1 MRYQLQN
8 ALLHIRNASAINL
21 LSLLGIAFFTVI
33 LNAFLLNHSF
43 VYQELE
49 FHSTVPALVAFLSD
63 TVTESKG
70 TVFANQIQKENR
82 IVAVYYVS
90 KDESLTR
97 AQTQFGK
104 LSRLIK
110 DEFSSGNPF
119 PASLEIYVDSDEL
132 KTLEEIAIN
141 LEAYSQIED
150 VSLTE
155 HGKLTT
161 LMRQT
166 NRVTIASSIIVVL
179 LLFFSIYA
187 VVLKTARTRQ
197 EEIQLMHLIGA
208 ARGYIITPFLIQ
220 GVFLGCIGTLIGIGC
235 FYILFYIFNDQI
247 GAMDFLP
254 TYQLILI
261 VIAGSLIGSLASF
274 LSRQKI

>member
-49 FHSTVPALVAFLSD
+49 FHSTVPPLVAFLSD

-141 LEAYSQIED
+141 LEAYNQIED

-155 HGKLTT
+155 HGKLAT

-166 NRVTIASSIIVVL
+166 NRVTIASSTIVIL
-179 LLFFSIYA
+179 LLFFTIYA

-220 GVFLGCIGTLIGIGC
+220 GIFLGCIGTLIGIGC

-254 TYQLILI
+254 AYQLILI
-261 VIAGSLIGSLASF
+261 VIAGSLIGSLASLF
-274 LSRQKI
+274 SRQKI